1 MTEQKTKQVSVQ
13 KKRYKIASGKKGKLR
28 VQKSMRI
35 FRVSRLANLASKREQ
50 QPLESPV
57 QEISIMTPTSSMS
70 SLTQESTKYKKHG
83 ASFDDFIEDNKDWN
97 I

>member
-35 FRVSRLANLASKREQ
+35 FRVSRLANLASKREWA
-50 QPLESPV
+50 
-57 QEISIMTPTSSMS
+57 
-70 SLTQESTKYKKHG
+70 LTFKW
-83 ASFDDFIEDNKDWN
+83 IRL
-97 I
+97 